1 VLESATRRLS
11 RLRLPRGRPRL
22 RPRNRLTIKLVAL
35 LAFIGPG
42 IVAANAGNDAGGI
55 ATYASVGAKYGYD
68 LLWMMVLIT
77 VSLIVVQEM
86 AARMGAVTGKG
97 LAELIR
103 EQYGPRWSLFSTFAV
118 LLANLGI
125 CISEFVGIGAALG
138 LAHVPTQVSV
148 PIAAVVV
155 WLLVVR
161 GSYKIAERVFVAMT
175 IPFFAYPVAAILAHP
190 HWGLVGR
197 AVVEPRIHL
206 TGAYMVLFIA
216 TVGTTI
222 TPFMQLYLQSAVVE
236 RGLGPE
242 DIPAERVEV
251 ASASLFANFVAAFI
265 IIATGATLF
274 IHGDHTVSSAAEAAK
289 ALEPFAGRFAEAL
302 FAIGLLGASLLAAAI
317 LPVTAAY
324 VIAETF
330 GLEKGIARRPR
341 EAPVFVATLTALLLI
356 GAAVA
361 MVPGI
366 PVIKLLVLVQVV
378 NGALLPVTLFFVWR
392 LARSEELMGEHRNGR
407 VFDAVAGLTV
417 FVTGGLSLVLVGLTV
432 SGRA

>member
-1 VLESATRRLS
+1 MAFRFRRP
-11 RLRLPRGRPRL
+11 RLPRGRPRL
-22 RPRNRLTIKLVAL
+22 RPRSALALRLVAL

-42 IVAANAGNDAGGI
+42 LVAANAGNDAGGI
-55 ATYASVGAKYGYD
+55 ATYASVGAKYGFD

-77 VSLIVVQEM
+77 ISLIVVQEM

-103 EQYGPRWSLFSTFAV
+103 EQYGPRWSLFSTLAV
-118 LLANLGI
+118 LVANLGI
-125 CISEFVGIGAALG
+125 CISEFVGVGAALG
-138 LAHVPTQVSV
+138 LAGVPPQVSV

-161 GSYKIAERVFVAMT
+161 GSYKVAERVFVAMT
-175 IPFFAYPVAAILAHP
+175 LPFFAYPAAAILAHP
-190 HWGLVGR
+190 HWASVGR
-197 AVVEPRIHL
+197 AAVEPRIHL
-206 TGAYMVLFIA
+206 TSAYIILFVA

-236 RGLGPE
+236 RGMGPE
-242 DIPAERVEV
+242 DIPAERAEVTV
-251 ASASLFANFVAAFI
+251 ASIFANLVAVFI
-265 IIATGATLF
+265 IIATAATLF
-274 IHGDHTVSSAAEAAK
+274 VHGDHSVTSAAQAAK

-302 FAIGLLGASLLAAAI
+302 FAVGLLGASLLAAAI

-330 GLEKGIARRPR
+330 GLEKGLARRPR
-341 EAPVFVATLTALLLI
+341 EAPVFVATLTVLLFV

-361 MVPGI
+361 MIPGL
-366 PVIKLLVLVQVV
+366 PLFKLLIFVQVV

-392 LARSEELMGEHRNGR
+392 LSRNEELMGEYRNGR
-407 VFDAVAGLTV
+407 IFDAVAALTV
-417 FVTGGLSLVLVGLTV
+417 FATGALSFVLVGLTLA
-432 SGRA
+432 GRA

>member
-1 VLESATRRLS
+1 MEL
-11 RLRLPRGRPRL
+11 RLRLPRLPRGRVRL
-22 RPRNRLTIKLVAL
+22 RPRNRLAIKLIAL

-55 ATYASVGAKYGYD
+55 ATYASVGARYGYD

-77 VSLIVVQEM
+77 ISLIVVQEM

-125 CISEFVGIGAALG
+125 CISEFVGVGAALG
-138 LAHVPTQVSV
+138 LAGVPSQVSV

-161 GSYKIAERVFVAMT
+161 GSYKLAERIFVAMT
-175 IPFFAYPVAAILAHP
+175 IPFFAYPIAAILAHP
-190 HWGLVGR
+190 HWGSVGR
-197 AVVEPRIHL
+197 AVAEPKIHL
-206 TGAYMVLFIA
+206 TSAYVILFIA

-236 RGLGPE
+236 RGMGPE
-242 DIPAERVEV
+242 DIPAERAEV
-251 ASASLFANFVAAFI
+251 TMASIFANLVAVFI

-274 IHGDHTVSSAAEAAK
+274 VHGDHTVSSAADAAK

-302 FAIGLLGASLLAAAI
+302 FAVGLLGASLLAAAI

-330 GLEKGIARRPR
+330 GFEKGIARRPR
-341 EAPVFVATLTALLLI
+341 EAPVFVATLTVLLLV

-361 MVPGI
+361 MIPGL
-366 PVIKLLVLVQVV
+366 PVIKLLVFVQVV
-378 NGALLPVTLFFVWR
+378 NGALLPVTLFFLWR
-392 LARSEELMGEHRNGR
+392 LARSEELMGEYRNTP

-417 FVTGGLSLVLVGLTV
+417 LATGGLSLVLVGLTLA
-432 SGRA
+432 GKA

>member
-1 VLESATRRLS
+1 VEL
-11 RLRLPRGRPRL
+11 RLRLPRLPRGRVRL
-22 RPRNRLTIKLVAL
+22 RPRNRLAVKLIAL
-35 LAFIGPG
+35 LAFVGPG
-42 IVAANAGNDAGGI
+42 LVAANAGNDAGGI
-55 ATYASVGAKYGYD
+55 ATYASVGARYGYD

-138 LAHVPTQVSV
+138 LAGVPPQISV

-161 GSYKIAERVFVAMT
+161 GSYKVAERVFVAMT
-175 IPFFAYPVAAILAHP
+175 IPFFAYPIAAILAHP
-190 HWGLVGR
+190 HWGSVGR
-197 AVVEPRIHL
+197 AVAEPKIHL
-206 TGAYMVLFIA
+206 TSAYIILFVA

-236 RGLGPE
+236 RGMGPE
-242 DIPAERVEV
+242 DIPAERAEV
-251 ASASLFANFVAAFI
+251 TMASIFANLVAVFI

-274 IHGDHTVSSAAEAAK
+274 VHGFHTVSSAADAAK

-302 FAIGLLGASLLAAAI
+302 FAVGLLGASLLAAAI

-341 EAPVFVATLTALLLI
+341 EAPVFVATLTVLLLV

-361 MVPGI
+361 MIPGL
-366 PVIKLLVLVQVV
+366 PVIKLLVFVQVL
-378 NGALLPVTLFFVWR
+378 NGVLLPVTLFFLWR
-392 LARSEELMGEHRNGR
+392 LARNEELMGEYRNGR

-417 FVTGGLSLVLVGLTV
+417 LATSGLSLALVGLTLA
-432 SGRA
+432 GRA

>member
-1 VLESATRRLS
+1 MAPRVRLP
-11 RLRLPRGRPRL
+11 RLPRGRPRL
-22 RPRNRLTIKLVAL
+22 RPRHALAIRLIAL

-42 IVAANAGNDAGGI
+42 LVAANAGNDAGGI

-77 VSLIVVQEM
+77 ISLIVVQEM

-125 CISEFVGIGAALG
+125 CISEFVGVGAALG
-138 LAHVPTQVSV
+138 LAGVPPQISV
-148 PIAAVVV
+148 PIAAVVI

-161 GSYKIAERVFVAMT
+161 GSYKLAERVFVAMT
-175 IPFFAYPVAAILAHP
+175 LPFFAYPAAAILAHP
-190 HWGLVGR
+190 HWGSVGR
-197 AVVEPRIHL
+197 AVVEPQIHL
-206 TGAYMVLFIA
+206 T
-216 TVGTTI
+216 
-222 TPFMQLYLQSAVVE
+222 
-236 RGLGPE
+236 
-242 DIPAERVEV
+242 
-251 ASASLFANFVAAFI
+251 
-265 IIATGATLF
+265 
-274 IHGDHTVSSAAEAAK
+274 SAAQAAK

-302 FAIGLLGASLLAAAI
+302 FAVGLLGASLLAAAI

-341 EAPVFVATLTALLLI
+341 EAPVFVTTLTVLLFV

-361 MVPGI
+361 MIPGL
-366 PVIKLLVLVQVV
+366 PVFELLIFVQVL

-392 LARSEELMGEHRNGR
+392 LSRNEELMGEYRNGR
-407 VFDAVAGLTV
+407 VFDAVAAVTV
-417 FVTGGLSLVLVGLTV
+417 IATGALSLVLVGLTLT
-432 SGRA
+432 GKA

>member
-1 VLESATRRLS
+1 MAPRL
-11 RLRLPRGRPRL
+11 RPPRLPRGRPRL
-22 RPRNRLTIKLVAL
+22 RPRNALALRLMAL

-42 IVAANAGNDAGGI
+42 LVAANAGNDAGGI

-77 VSLIVVQEM
+77 ISLIVVQEM

-125 CISEFVGIGAALG
+125 CISEFVGVGAALG
-138 LAHVPTQVSV
+138 LAGVPPQVSV
-148 PIAAVVV
+148 PIAAVVI

-161 GSYKIAERVFVAMT
+161 GSYKLAERIFVAMT
-175 IPFFAYPVAAILAHP
+175 LVFFAYPAAAILAHP
-190 HWGLVGR
+190 DWGDVAKG
-197 AVVEPRIHL
+197 VVEPKIHL
-206 TGAYMVLFIA
+206 TSAYIILFIA

-236 RGLGPE
+236 RGMGPE
-242 DIPAERVEV
+242 DIPAERAEV
-251 ASASLFANFVAAFI
+251 TMASIFANLVAAFI
-265 IIATGATLF
+265 IIATAATLYV
-274 IHGDHTVSSAAEAAK
+274 HGDHTITSAAQAAK

-302 FAIGLLGASLLAAAI
+302 FGVGLLGASLLAAAI

-330 GLEKGIARRPR
+330 GLEKGLARRPR
-341 EAPVFVATLTALLLI
+341 EAPVFVMTVTVLLLV
-356 GAAVA
+356 GAVVA
-361 MVPGI
+361 MIPGL
-366 PVIKLLVLVQVV
+366 PVFELLIFVQVL
-378 NGALLPVTLFFVWR
+378 NGVLLPVTLFFVWR
-392 LARSEELMGEHRNGR
+392 LSRNEELMGQYRNGR
-407 VFDAVAGLTV
+407 VFDAVAAVTV
-417 FVTGGLSLVLVGLTV
+417 IATGALSLVLVGLTLT
-432 SGRA
+432 GKA